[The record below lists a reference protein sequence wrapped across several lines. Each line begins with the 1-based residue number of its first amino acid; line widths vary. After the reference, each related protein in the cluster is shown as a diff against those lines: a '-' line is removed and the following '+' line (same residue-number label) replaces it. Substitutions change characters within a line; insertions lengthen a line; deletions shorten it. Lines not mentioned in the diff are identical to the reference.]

1 MGFIN
6 KGDVKNHLS
15 LRERNGKRLF
25 RAVGPTDATGYL
37 GQKHRSA
44 DLPPEIAKSP
54 EQPAVPEVAVAPP
67 EENAGLNPFLVPP
80 VSKSAQQ

>member
-1 MGFIN
+1 MGFMN

-25 RAVGPTDATGYL
+25 RTVGPTDASGYL

-44 DLPPEIAKSP
+44 ELPPTIVESP
-54 EQPAVPEVAVAPP
+54 EQPAVPEDAVAPL
-67 EENAGLNPFLVPP
+67 EENAGLKPFLVPP
-80 VSKSAQQ
+80 VSKSAQA